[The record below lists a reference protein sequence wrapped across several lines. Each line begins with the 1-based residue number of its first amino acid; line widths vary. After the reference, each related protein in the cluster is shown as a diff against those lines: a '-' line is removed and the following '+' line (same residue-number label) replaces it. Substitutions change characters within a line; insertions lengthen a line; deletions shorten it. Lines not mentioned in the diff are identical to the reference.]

1 MHPAMPA
8 DPPKPPGAPPARP
21 PAPARSARAAGPSP
35 ARAANPIAGPIA
47 QRLGAASPTPS
58 SLDATPP
65 GGSRSAERA
74 ETIALL
80 GALPTPAPAPA
91 SASASARRLPTRSVT
106 GPHASVSIG
115 GPAKRCPACGERF
128 PLDYRVCPRDVVELE
143 VEADDDRDPYV
154 GNTLAQTYRIIR
166 RIGVGGMGA
175 VYEAS
180 HTRLTTRK
188 FAIKVM
194 HDELVRKGDLA
205 ARFRREAEVAGM
217 ASHPNVV
224 AVFDF
229 DETPEGIPFIV
240 SEYLHGEDLGQRT
253 DRVGKL
259 SLSDTV
265 HVVRQLCAALTIVH
279 DVGVVHRDLKPD
291 NVFLVG
297 EHWPE
302 VKLLDFGIAR
312 LADGDA
318 GSRTRT
324 GIVMG
329 TPAYMA
335 PEQARGER
343 VDHRCDVYAVG
354 AILYRC
360 LTGQPLFDDE
370 DPAAALTAVLTREP
384 ERPRKLVPEL
394 SEAVELVIERAIAR
408 EPEERFQS
416 MAELDAALA
425 GLVGEVRPVAAGA
438 PVPADGPP
446 TVEGLSPLALD
457 VNAEAGRVVQR
468 ARPTIVVTTI
478 LGFLLAVGL
487 VSDLAARIVAYTSEE
502 GELTGTVGALVVLGV
517 VATLSTS
524 LGLWIRMLVK
534 RVWHNSLRAVALARR
549 STTTVAAAASAYACV
564 ILVGRVLDLGL
575 SDDPRT
581 SSGLLAAIVAS
592 VAAALG
598 AIAGMLLPRPLRRR
612 DPVPR

>member
-1 MHPAMPA
+1 MPTPEPVA
-8 DPPKPPGAPPARP
+8 ARP
-21 PAPARSARAAGPSP
+21 
-35 ARAANPIAGPIA
+35 
-47 QRLGAASPTPS
+47 T
-58 SLDATPP
+58 
-65 GGSRSAERA
+65 SRR
-74 ETIALL
+74 
-80 GALPTPAPAPA
+80 
-91 SASASARRLPTRSVT
+91 VT
-106 GPHASVSIG
+106 GPIGLSVPI
-115 GPAKRCPACGERF
+115 GPAKRCPKCGERF
-128 PLDYRVCPRDVVELE
+128 PMDYRVCPRDVVELE
-143 VEADDDRDPYV
+143 VEAGDERDPYV

-166 RIGVGGMGA
+166 RIGVGGMGS

-180 HTRLTTRK
+180 HTRLGTRK

-194 HDELVRKGDLA
+194 HEELVRKGDLA

-224 AVFDF
+224 AVFDY

-240 SEYLHGEDLGQRT
+240 SEYLNGEDLGQRT

-259 SLSDTV
+259 SLQDTV

-360 LTGQPLFDDE
+360 LTGQPLYDDD
-370 DPAAALTAVLTREP
+370 DPAATLTAVLTREP
-384 ERPRKLVPEL
+384 ERPRKLMPEL
-394 SEAVELVIERAIAR
+394 SEAVELVIERSIAR

-425 GLVGEVRPVAAGA
+425 GLVGEVKPVVAGA
-438 PVPADGPP
+438 PAPVEGPS
-446 TVEGLSPLALD
+446 TVEGLSPLALEA
-457 VNAEAGRVVQR
+457 NAEAGRVVQR
-468 ARPTIVVTTI
+468 ARPTIVLTTI
-478 LGFLLAVGL
+478 LGFLLVVGL
-487 VSDLAARIVAYTSEE
+487 VSDLAARLIAYTSGE
-502 GELTGTVGALVVLGV
+502 GGVTGSEGVLVVLGV
-517 VATLSTS
+517 VATLATP
-524 LGLWIRMLVK
+524 LGLWIRMLVT
-534 RVWHNSLRAVALARR
+534 RVWRNSMRAVALARR
-549 STTTVAAAASAYACV
+549 STTTVAAAASAYASV
-564 ILVGRVLDLGL
+564 VLLGRVLDLGL
-575 SDDPRT
+575 SDDPHT

-592 VAAALG
+592 SAAVIG
-598 AIAGMLLPRPLRRR
+598 AASGILLPRPLRRR
-612 DPVPR
+612 DPPTR

>member
-1 MHPAMPA
+1 MMGVI
-8 DPPKPPGAPPARP
+8 PPPIAEP
-21 PAPARSARAAGPSP
+21 SAR
-35 ARAANPIAGPIA
+35 
-47 QRLGAASPTPS
+47 TS
-58 SLDATPP
+58 S
-65 GGSRSAERA
+65 
-74 ETIALL
+74 
-80 GALPTPAPAPA
+80 
-91 SASASARRLPTRSVT
+91 RRVT
-106 GPHASVSIG
+106 GPLPAMLL
-115 GPAKRCPACGERF
+115 GPAKRCPKCGERF

-143 VEADDDRDPYV
+143 VEADEDRDPYV
-154 GNTLAQTYRIIR
+154 GSTLAQTYRISR
-166 RIGVGGMGA
+166 RLGIGGMGS

-180 HTRLTTRK
+180 HTRLATRK

-217 ASHPNVV
+217 ASHPNVI
-224 AVFDF
+224 AVFDY

-240 SEYLHGEDLGQRT
+240 SEYLDGEDLGQRT

-259 SLSDTV
+259 SLQDTV
-265 HVVRQLCAALTIVH
+265 HVVRQLCAALTVVH
-279 DVGVVHRDLKPD
+279 GVGVVHRDLKPD

-312 LADGDA
+312 LADA
-318 GSRTRT
+318 GAADRTRT

-360 LTGQPLFDDE
+360 LTGQPVYDDE
-370 DPAAALTAVLTREP
+370 DPAATLTAVLTREP
-384 ERPRKLVPEL
+384 ERPRKVVPDL

-425 GLVGEVRPVAAGA
+425 GLVGIVDQVRSPGSGA
-438 PVPADGPP
+438 SAPADGPP
-446 TVEGLSPLALD
+446 TSEGLNPLALEAT
-457 VNAEAGRVVQR
+457 AEAGRVVQR
-468 ARPTIVVTTI
+468 ARPTIVATTL
-478 LGFLLAVGL
+478 LGFLLVVGV
-487 VSDLAARIVAYTSEE
+487 VSDLAARLIAYTSEE
-502 GELTGTVGALVVLGV
+502 GTLIATEGVLVVLGV
-517 VATLSTS
+517 VATLATP
-524 LGLWIRMLVK
+524 LGLWIRMLVT
-534 RVWHNSLRAVALARR
+534 RVWRNSLRAVALARR
-549 STTTVAAAASAYACV
+549 STATVTAAASAYAIV
-564 ILVGRVLDLGL
+564 MLGGRVLDLGL

-592 VAAALG
+592 VAAVGAAGLG
-598 AIAGMLLPRPLRRR
+598 VLLPRPLRRR
-612 DPVPR
+612 DPATR